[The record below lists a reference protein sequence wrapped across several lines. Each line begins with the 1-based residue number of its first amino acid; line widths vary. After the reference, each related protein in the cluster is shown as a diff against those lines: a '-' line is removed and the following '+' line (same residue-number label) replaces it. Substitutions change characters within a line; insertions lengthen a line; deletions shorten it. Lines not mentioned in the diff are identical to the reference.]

1 MIRAKA
7 LNKEVYVA
15 DERIVKVGREDIEFL
30 KGRVGDNERKRIRLC
45 AHRDVDE
52 KLHEMFIVL
61 PRGTYI
67 RPHKH
72 MDKAES
78 LHVIEGSADVVFF
91 DGEGNITDVIPIGDY
106 SSGRRFYCRVTEP
119 AYHTLLIRSDVLVFH
134 ETTQGPFFRSD
145 TGFAPWA
152 AEEGDERAVKE
163 FMEWLVRAAAQFVA
177 QGGNT
182 VERG

>member
-1 MIRAKA
+1 MIRAKP

-15 DERIVKVGREDIEFL
+15 DEPIVKVGRGDIEFL
-30 KGRVGDNERKRIRLC
+30 KGRVNESERKRVRLC
-45 AHRDVDE
+45 AHKDVDDT
-52 KLHEMFIVL
+52 LHEMFIVL
-61 PRGTYI
+61 AKGTYI

-72 MDKAES
+72 VNKAES

-106 SSGRRFYCRVTEP
+106 SSGSRFYYRVAEP
-119 AYHTLLIRSDVLVFH
+119 AYHTLLVRSDVLVFH
-134 ETTQGPFFRSD
+134 ETTQGPFVRSE
-145 TGFAPWA
+145 TVFAPWT

-163 FMEWLVRAAAQFVA
+163 FTEWLARTAAQFVA
-177 QGGNT
+177 QRGST